1 MQITQC
7 WMATSPQQSHQS
19 KVLYHLLHLIK
30 CAPQGDRC
38 NRNWRNG
45 SCNRFPFK
53 MQYSKLISWDIKH
66 WHFWQK
72 ASILKCVFIQRHS
85 LRSTRK
91 MFCQTF
97 SPRWQC
103 ERTQKEK
110 TSKNLRSC
118 PNSRYL
124 QVGQVGQ
131 VTLVWRL
138 YVRILKVIMG
148 KLGRSVDQVRRS
160 GMVWSGKLWI
170 HNSEWVIPVNKVG
183 IELLGQLKISK
194 PQN

>member
-1 MQITQC
+1 MQILQC

-19 KVLYHLLHLIK
+19 KVLYHTGFIWSNVHLRVTAATGIDAMVHAIGFLCMNK
-30 CAPQGDRC
+30 
-38 NRNWRNG
+38 N
-45 SCNRFPFK
+45 SKFK
-53 MQYSKLISWDIKH
+53 MQYSKFISWDIKH
-66 WHFWQK
+66 WNVWHT

-110 TSKNLRSC
+110 TSKNLRGC

-138 YVRILKVIMG
+138 YVRILKVMM
-148 KLGRSVDQVRRS
+148 GRS
-160 GMVWSGKLWI
+160 GG
-170 HNSEWVIPVNKVG
+170 
-183 IELLGQLKISK
+183 
-194 PQN
+194 